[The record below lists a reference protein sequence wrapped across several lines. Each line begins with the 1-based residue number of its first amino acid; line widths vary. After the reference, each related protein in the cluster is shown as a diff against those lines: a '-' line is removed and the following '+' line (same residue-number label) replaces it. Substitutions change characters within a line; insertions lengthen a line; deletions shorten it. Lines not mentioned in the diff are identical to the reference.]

1 MIRQPVDGPARAAT
15 RQVPAV
21 RRPGSGLVQRLLEQ
35 GARGFLTKPLDV
47 KELLEVLDGIAA
59 DREQAGHP

>member
-1 MIRQPVDGPARAAT
+1 VVVLSADARPT
-15 RQVPAV
+15 LINQLLGEGV
-21 RRPGSGLVQRLLEQ
+21 R
-35 GARGFLTKPLDV
+35 AFLTKPLDV